1 MDLDFTSEQEMLRDS
16 ATKFFANECPYSRV
30 KELEESEEGY
40 SPELWQQM
48 AELGWMGLLF
58 PEEYGG
64 YEGQFLDLAIILE
77 EMGRAAHP
85 SPFFSTVIQCGLT
98 ILEGGTDDQKKDLL
112 PQIAEGSLIMA
123 LAQYEEEASY
133 LSSGIQMKAEAQG
146 DQYLL
151 NGKKMFVMDAN
162 VAHKLI
168 VAARVGDEGITLFL
182 VDAKDPGVKCTKMPT
197 IGMDNTCEVIFKDV
211 QVSKEDI
218 IGPVG
223 DGWEILQ
230 KMAAKATVAK
240 CAEMVGGCKV
250 SIDTTAAYAKEREQY
265 GKPIGGFQAIQHYM
279 ANMLMAYDTSFNYV
293 YKVGGMVD
301 ERMDF
306 ATEASVLKAHVNEA
320 FKYISERAVQI
331 HGGIGTTRE
340 ADIGLFYRR
349 AKSCEYM
356 MGDTEL
362 HNDRIAHDLLTKGV
376 PTI

>member
-1 MDLDFTSEQEMLRDS
+1 MKLDFTSEQEMLRDS

-30 KELEESEEGY
+30 KELEESDEGY
-40 SPELWQQM
+40 SPELWQHM

-64 YEGQFLDLAIILE
+64 YEGQFLDMVIIME
-77 EMGRAAHP
+77 EMGKAAHP

-98 ILEGGTDDQKKDLL
+98 ILEGGTEDQKKDLL
-112 PQIAEGSLIMA
+112 SQIAEGSLIMA

-146 DQYLL
+146 DQYIL

-168 VAARVGDEGITLFL
+168 VAARVGDEGVTLFL
-182 VDAKDPGVKCTKMPT
+182 VDAKGPGIACTKMPT
-197 IGMDNTCEVIFKDV
+197 IGMDNTCMVIFKDV
-211 QVSKEDI
+211 QVSKDDV
-218 IGPVG
+218 IGTVG
-223 DGWEILQ
+223 EGWEILQ

-250 SIDTTAAYAKEREQY
+250 SIDITAAYAKEREQY

-279 ANMLMAYDTSFNYV
+279 ANMLLGYDTSSNYV
-293 YKVGGMVD
+293 YKVAGMVD
-301 ERMDF
+301 EGVDF
-306 ATEASVLKAHVNEA
+306 TTEASVLKAHVNEA
-320 FKYISERAVQI
+320 YKYVSERAVQI

-340 ADIGLFYRR
+340 ADIGLFFRR
-349 AKSCEYM
+349 AKSYVYI

-362 HNDRIAHDLLTKGV
+362 HNDRVAEALITQGV
-376 PTI
+376 PSI